1 MKPAAMRPNTAS
13 ACSTCSG
20 ADPDGMRAG
29 RSIIGRGLE
38 YLALAC
44 AGLSA
49 LGLATIVGLIVTSV
63 VLRRLFN
70 EPLYFTEEVVG
81 LLMSVCLFLGLPL
94 VTLRGTHVRVSIL
107 ATYLEDHRPRAAWA
121 LSILAAL
128 VGIVFCTWLAIEA
141 VPWLEFALKRN
152 LRTETSRVLLA
163 PWMMALPVSVALTGL
178 IFLWQLV
185 ERVVPGRGEPR
196 NGDT

>member
-1 MKPAAMRPNTAS
+1 MRRRIAS
-13 ACSTCSG
+13 ACLTCSG
-20 ADPDGMRAG
+20 ADPGRMRSG
-29 RSIIGRGLE
+29 PNIIGRGLE

-63 VLRRLFN
+63 ALRRLFN
-70 EPLYFTEEVVG
+70 EPLYITEEVVG

-107 ATYLEDHRPRAAWA
+107 TSFLEERQRRAFLA

-163 PWMMALPVSVALTGL
+163 PWMMALPMSVALTGL

-185 ERVVPGRGEPR
+185 ERATLGLGAETR

>member
-1 MKPAAMRPNTAS
+1 MIS
-13 ACSTCSG
+13 
-20 ADPDGMRAG
+20 
-29 RSIIGRGLE
+29 RGLE

-44 AGLSA
+44 AVLSA

-63 VLRRLFN
+63 LLRRMFN

-107 ATYLEDHRPRAAWA
+107 STFLEERHRAAFLA
-121 LSILAAL
+121 LSVLASI
-128 VGIVFCTWLAIEA
+128 VGIVFCVWLAVEA
-141 VPWLEFALKRN
+141 LPWLEFALKRN
-152 LRTETSRVLLA
+152 LKTETSRVLLA

-178 IFLWQLV
+178 IFATKLV
-185 ERVVPGRGEPR
+185 ETIGLLFGEAPTSR
-196 NGDT
+196 ES

>member
-1 MKPAAMRPNTAS
+1 
-13 ACSTCSG
+13 
-20 ADPDGMRAG
+20 MRAG
-29 RSIIGRGLE
+29 RTVISRGLE

-44 AGLSA
+44 AALSA

-63 VLRRLFN
+63 ILRRLFN

-94 VTLRGTHVRVSIL
+94 VTLRGTHVKVSIL
-107 ATYLEDHRPRAAWA
+107 TSFLEDRHRPAFLA

-128 VGIVFCTWLAIEA
+128 VGVVFCTWLAIES

-178 IFLWQLV
+178 IFLWRLF
-185 ERVVPGRGEPR
+185 ERVTLALGPPPET
-196 NGDT
+196 GDP

>member
-1 MKPAAMRPNTAS
+1 MT
-13 ACSTCSG
+13 G
-20 ADPDGMRAG
+20 ARNLI
-29 RSIIGRGLE
+29 SRGLE
-38 YLALAC
+38 FLALAC

-63 VLRRLFN
+63 LMRRLLN
-70 EPLYFTEEVVG
+70 EPLHFTEEVVG

-94 VTLRGTHVRVSIL
+94 VTLRSTHVRVSIL
-107 ATYLEDHRPRAAWA
+107 SGYLEERRTRSFLL
-121 LSILAAL
+121 LSICAAIVGLA
-128 VGIVFCTWLAIEA
+128 FCTWLAVEA

-178 IFLWQLV
+178 IFLSHLIQRVAQLLAA
-185 ERVVPGRGEPR
+185 VPQNRE
-196 NGDT
+196 T

>member
-1 MKPAAMRPNTAS
+1 
-13 ACSTCSG
+13 
-20 ADPDGMRAG
+20 MRA
-29 RSIIGRGLE
+29 RRNIIARGLE

-44 AGLSA
+44 AALSA

-63 VLRRLFN
+63 ALRRLFN

-94 VTLRGTHVRVSIL
+94 VTFRGTHVKVSIL
-107 ATYLEDHRPRAAWA
+107 TTFVEDRHRVAFVA

-128 VGIVFCTWLAIEA
+128 VGVVFCAWLAVEA

-152 LRTETSRVLLA
+152 LKTETSRVLLA

-178 IFLWQLV
+178 IFLWRLV
-185 ERVVPGRGEPR
+185 ERVAGALDMPGKGEA
-196 NGDT
+196 

>member
-1 MKPAAMRPNTAS
+1 MP
-13 ACSTCSG
+13 
-20 ADPDGMRAG
+20 G
-29 RSIIGRGLE
+29 RNIIARGLE

-63 VLRRLFN
+63 LMRRIFN
-70 EPLYFTEEVVG
+70 QPLYITEEVVG

-94 VTLRGTHVRVSIL
+94 VTIRGTHVKVSIL
-107 ATYLEDHRPRAAWA
+107 TTHLEDRHRRAFVT
-121 LSILAAL
+121 LTILAAL
-128 VGIVFCTWLAIEA
+128 VGVVFCAWLAVES

-178 IFLWQLV
+178 IFLWRLV
-185 ERVVPGRGEPR
+185 ERVAHAFGAEPR
-196 NGDT
+196 PGDT